1 MKRGQNIFTLQARI
15 GISAYT
21 YIKNYIHLTVL
32 ERTRLQ
38 EFNPPPPPQEKMPPF
53 YFEIKDL

>member
-21 YIKNYIHLTVL
+21 YIQNYIHLTVL

-38 EFNPPPPPQEKMPPF
+38 ELNPPPPPQKKNATILF
-53 YFEIKDL
+53 

>member
-15 GISAYT
+15 GISAHT
-21 YIKNYIHLTVL
+21 YIQNYIHLTVL

-38 EFNPPPPPQEKMPPF
+38 ELNPPPQKKMPSF
-53 YFEIKDL
+53 YFKIKDL

>member
-15 GISAYT
+15 GISAHT
-21 YIKNYIHLTVL
+21 YIQNYIHLTVL

-38 EFNPPPPPQEKMPPF
+38 ELNPPPQKKKNATILF
-53 YFEIKDL
+53 